1 MSAIV
6 PSAQELI
13 DSDKS
18 VQEHF
23 SIQVHHAANGECRL
37 SANVDRGWLNGA
49 GFVHGSVAYAL
60 MDSASAYAC
69 ASKGVR
75 GLTINGTVTYVRG
88 SQAEAELVATA
99 KVLNQSRRVMSL
111 GAEVT
116 NAQGELLAH
125 GSFLFQLRVE

>member
-18 VQEHF
+18 VREYF
-23 SIQVHHAANGECRL
+23 AIQVLQAADGECRL
-37 SANVDRGWLNGA
+37 SANVQQGWLNGA

-88 SQAEAELVATA
+88 SQAEEELFATA
-99 KVLNQSRRVMSL
+99 KVLSQSRRVMSL
-111 GAEVT
+111 SAEVA
-116 NAQGELLAH
+116 NAQGQLLAH

>member
-18 VQEHF
+18 IQEHF

-37 SANVDRGWLNGA
+37 SAKVDRVWLNGA